1 MAAQSFLLQNPNLF
15 QHPPPPQSRPS
26 HTCSSVNFKNIP
38 TKSFK
43 NLIVNNSVLLNNNNN
58 NNRRSNNGD
67 SNNNGIKNIR
77 FAKLEIEPS
86 ISTVTVNS
94 DNAQFSPIPPLRR
107 SRRAIS
113 TPGRRIQKFRFG
125 GYYLAPAVCAP
136 AVRAVPPALVD
147 VAVSIMEASGLL
159 LATLITFFLPLCLVF
174 AVTFSIFKA
183 VTVIKLQVG
192 LLGSAKSLQKDINR
206 IAETADA
213 STTEGLHNILTDFV
227 LALLRHPE
235 HCISVFLSIDVKW
248 STEGAEQRFY
258 QLSLEER
265 SKFDEETLV
274 NFNNAKSGSSCT
286 LRSSGFSNEYIVV
299 TILVRVIGKLKLP
312 RINNIKDLK
321 EVLEKLGSLPLCK
334 IAAVEV
340 LLAPRIGD
348 DTLSEE
354 KLLENYPLLRPL
366 H

>member
-1 MAAQSFLLQNPNLF
+1 
-15 QHPPPPQSRPS
+15 
-26 HTCSSVNFKNIP
+26 
-38 TKSFK
+38 
-43 NLIVNNSVLLNNNNN
+43 
-58 NNRRSNNGD
+58 
-67 SNNNGIKNIR
+67 
-77 FAKLEIEPS
+77 
-86 ISTVTVNS
+86 
-94 DNAQFSPIPPLRR
+94 
-107 SRRAIS
+107 
-113 TPGRRIQKFRFG
+113 
-125 GYYLAPAVCAP
+125 
-136 AVRAVPPALVD
+136 
-147 VAVSIMEASGLL
+147 
-159 LATLITFFLPLCLVF
+159 
-174 AVTFSIFKA
+174 
-183 VTVIKLQVG
+183 
-192 LLGSAKSLQKDINR
+192 
-206 IAETADA
+206 
-213 STTEGLHNILTDFV
+213 FV

-321 EVLEKLGSLPLCK
+321 EVLEKLGSLPLRK